1 MTVAKYAIGS
11 TPHKYSNKVFPIKG
25 DVNKPMNPEQTI
37 ADVTNLAHQSF
48 ELYLITDSHFGR
60 DQSITLVPH
69 VYDQI
74 GGT

>member
-1 MTVAKYAIGS
+1 MTVAKYAMGS

-25 DVNKPMNPEQTI
+25 DVDKPMSPVQMI
-37 ADVTNLAHQSF
+37 ADATNLPHQSF
-48 ELYLITDSHFGR
+48 ELYLITDSPFRR